1 MNSVSLAIETSSDIP
16 QIRQV
21 VTAAFGQPNEAELV
35 DRIRASANFV
45 PELSIVARQNQ
56 EIVGHILFSKITIE
70 TATDSVLAL
79 ALAPLAVLP
88 AQQNR
93 GIGSQLIQEGLIRC
107 RSLGHSIVVVLGHPH
122 YYSRFGFEP
131 ASRYSI
137 QAPFEVP
144 DEAFMVRAL
153 QSGVLNQGQGI
164 VNYPAYFLDI

>member
-1 MNSVSLAIETSSDIP
+1 MNSVSLATETPADIP

-21 VTAAFGQPNEAELV
+21 VTAAFGQPNEADLI

-45 PELSIVARQNQ
+45 PEQSIVAKHNQ
-56 EIVGHILFSKITIE
+56 KIVGHLLFSKITIE

-93 GIGSQLIQEGLIRC
+93 GIGGQLIQEGLLRC
-107 RSLGHSIVVVLGHPH
+107 RSLGHLIVVVLGHPH
-122 YYSRFGFEP
+122 YYSRFGFEA
-131 ASRYSI
+131 ASQYGI

-144 DEAFMVRAL
+144 DEAFMVQAL
-153 QSGVLNQGQGI
+153 QPGALSQVQGI
-164 VNYPAYFLDI
+164 VNYPAYFLDV